1 MSEVEKLYKPQ
12 EIAELLSVSPR
23 TIKRYCEEGAF
34 PGAFKTK
41 QTRSGHW
48 RIPES
53 GLKAYYKDVGRE
65 WADDK

>member
-1 MSEVEKLYKPQ
+1 MSDFEKMYKPSEVAKMLG
-12 EIAELLSVSPR
+12 VSTR
-23 TIKRYCEEGAF
+23 TAKRYCEDGAF

-53 GLKAYYKDVGRE
+53 GLKAYFNDVGRE